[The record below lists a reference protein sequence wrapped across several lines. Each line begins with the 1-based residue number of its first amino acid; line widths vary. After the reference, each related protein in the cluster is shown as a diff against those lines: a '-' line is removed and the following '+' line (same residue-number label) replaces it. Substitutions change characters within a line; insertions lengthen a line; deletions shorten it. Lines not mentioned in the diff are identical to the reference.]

1 MTQANQRKQKR
12 KKLSKAEE
20 LLALLELSDGAAP
33 TKEVAVALYSEDT
46 TDIRQKV
53 RRLARTLR
61 SWGYRV
67 YGFGGIYKLCTQPQ
81 ELAVVFER
89 NTKLSRGA
97 VLSADDVAEG
107 IRDLGDPEMAASAR
121 NNLKTMLMELTEV
134 L

>member
-1 MTQANQRKQKR
+1 
-12 KKLSKAEE
+12 L
-20 LLALLELSDGAAP
+20 
-33 TKEVAVALYSEDT
+33 AVALYSEDT
-46 TDIRQKV
+46 TDTRQKV

-67 YGFGGIYKLCTQPQ
+67 YGFGGIYKLCTEPQ

>member
-1 MTQANQRKQKR
+1 M
-12 KKLSKAEE
+12 
-20 LLALLELSDGAAP
+20 
-33 TKEVAVALYSEDT
+33 
-46 TDIRQKV
+46 
-53 RRLARTLR
+53 
-61 SWGYRV
+61 
-67 YGFGGIYKLCTQPQ
+67 
-81 ELAVVFER
+81 FER